1 MSRQVQ
7 APCGVFELNCA
18 YQNYAWGKVGSSS
31 EVAKLLKSGNASVSI
46 EEQTP
51 YAELWM
57 GTHPSAPST
66 IPMADG
72 QSLADWV
79 QGNPD
84 GLGKPVRERFG
95 GALPFLF
102 KVLSVQKSL
111 SIQAHPSKAHAEEL
125 HKRDPTNYR
134 DPNHKPEMAIALTN
148 FTGLCGFRPI
158 QEIVA
163 FVDNISQLQTV
174 IGADKT
180 AGLMSAGSS
189 DNPDV
194 VREAIAEAFGALMRQ
209 NKDILDREFPGDVGG
224 FSVFFLNVI
233 HLKKGE
239 AIFLEANL
247 PHAYLSGDCMECM
260 ACSDNVVR
268 AGLTP
273 KFIDTET
280 LLQMLNYTG
289 KPAEDNKYQPSVF
302 KENGVTIRRFTPP
315 IADFSVT
322 EILVDAAQ
330 TSFNLQTMD
339 SASIIICIAGSGT
352 LNGGIKKYSDVVVV
366 GVGRMVGDGGVV
378 CSDDVVGAG
387 DVGVVIA
394 GDVVG
399 VVIAGDMGGVISV
412 GSAGDMVGAGGVV
425 GAGGIVWT

>member
-1 MSRQVQ
+1 M
-7 APCGVFELNCA
+7 AATNGVFELNCA

-209 NKDILDREFPGDVGG
+209 NKDIVKTQLSALVAWVKELEAVGKDTSHYVGDILLKLDREFPGDVGG

-352 LNGGIKKYSDVVVV
+352 LNGGIKVHRGSVLFIAANESVTCTTEGANEMLLYRAHA
-366 GVGRMVGDGGVV
+366 GV
-378 CSDDVVGAG
+378 
-387 DVGVVIA
+387 
-394 GDVVG
+394 
-399 VVIAGDMGGVISV
+399 
-412 GSAGDMVGAGGVV
+412 
-425 GAGGIVWT
+425 